1 LKVFFTTDVEIWCE
15 SWSHL
20 DNEFSDSF
28 NHYVY
33 GRTPTGD
40 YGLAFQARMLGDHGL
55 TGVFFVEPLFSMHFG
70 KAPLDEIVGLI
81 SEQGQNI
88 ELHLHP
94 EWLDE
99 SLSPLLARP
108 VFKRKNI
115 RDFTRA
121 EQGVIIGAGKAI
133 LERSVG
139 EKITAFRAGNFG
151 FDRDT
156 LVALRDNGILFDSSY
171 NRTLNRVE
179 SRLELGDDTRF
190 PQRIEGVWEYPLT
203 VFRDG
208 FGKERHLQ
216 ITACSLSEMK
226 SVLFRSAE
234 MGLDN
239 VNILSH
245 NFELL
250 DSSRSRVEP
259 VVLRRFEG
267 LCDFLAKNRDVF
279 DVVGFH
285 GLDPRRQVHQ
295 SPAPF
300 ASTWGTA
307 RRYVEQ
313 VSMRA
318 SR

>member
-1 LKVFFTTDVEIWCE
+1 VKVFFTTDVEVWCDG
-15 SWSHL
+15 WTHL
-20 DNEFSDSF
+20 DNEFSTCFDQ
-28 NHYVY
+28 YVY

-40 YGLAFQARMLGDHGL
+40 YGLPFQARMLGDRGL
-55 TGVFFVEPLFSMHFG
+55 TGVFFVEPLFSTHFG

-81 SEQGQNI
+81 SEQEQDI

-99 SLSPLLARP
+99 SLSPLLKRQM
-108 VFKRKNI
+108 FKRKNI

-121 EQGVIIGAGKAI
+121 EQSVIIGAAKAL

-139 EKITAFRAGNFG
+139 DKVTAFRAGNFG

-171 NRTLNRVE
+171 NRTINRLE
-179 SRLELGDDTRF
+179 SRLEFEQDIQF

-216 ITACSLSEMK
+216 LTACSLSEMK
-226 SVLFRSAE
+226 SVLMQSAE

-250 DSSRSRVEP
+250 DASKTRVEP

-267 LCDFLAKNRDVF
+267 LCDFLANNKDTFRVE
-279 DVVGFH
+279 GFRK
-285 GLDPRRQVHQ
+285 LDPKRQTHQ
-295 SPAPF
+295 SPAPI
-300 ASTWGTA
+300 ASAWGTA

-318 SR
+318 HR